1 MNKVNNLPE
10 IGGTDAARMGKLA
23 GNNDTT
29 EGKGLAYV
37 GVCSR
42 VCARKTLAKYL
53 EGAPP
58 LAFHQS
64 IGALQH
70 VISRFIAF

>member
-23 GNNDTT
+23 GNNDMK

-37 GVCSR
+37 SVCSR
-42 VCARKTLAKYL
+42 VRARTT
-53 EGAPP
+53 
-58 LAFHQS
+58 
-64 IGALQH
+64 
-70 VISRFIAF
+70 